1 VVFGT
6 MYGPVRRLPSPNGEA
21 IRGQPAQPRA
31 TTRYPAVVG
40 TPNYD
45 LDRERQLV
53 WRSLL
58 LVLATF
64 TLIIVARLIY
74 SAW

>member
-1 VVFGT
+1 MFGT
-6 MYGPVRRLPSPNGEA
+6 MYGPVPRLPSATARHP
-21 IRGQPAQPRA
+21 RPAGATPR

-58 LVLATF
+58 LLLATF

>member
-6 MYGPVRRLPSPNGEA
+6 MYGPVPRSPSA
-21 IRGQPAQPRA
+21 TARHPRSA
-31 TTRYPAVVG
+31 GGTARTTRYPAVG
-40 TPNYD
+40 EPNYD
-45 LDRERQLV
+45 LDRERRLV

-58 LVLATF
+58 LLLATF
-64 TLIIVARLIY
+64 TLIIVVRLIY